1 MKANRLF
8 AIAALLSV
16 SMLTGCIGGG
26 TTEPS
31 RYYTVSAESISTA
44 AVAGATSD
52 ARIHVKK
59 FTIDPSYQRSNI
71 VYRESPYD
79 FSFYSLDLWATRPE
93 QMLTQVA
100 GEYLVKSNMFKS
112 VDLKPMGKP
121 DFELLGNVDAIEEI
135 DEGSSQEAHLAMQ
148 LTFRKVG
155 EDSPLWEKRYD
166 ERQSMSKRD
175 AHSAAEALSK
185 LYAKFMQDAL
195 ENIARVK

>member
-1 MKANRLF
+1 MFKANRLL
-8 AIAALLSV
+8 AVAALLSAFT
-16 SMLTGCIGGG
+16 LTGCLGGS
-26 TTEPS
+26 TEPS
-31 RYYTVSAESISTA
+31 RYYTVSAESIS
-44 AVAGATSD
+44 VAGATSD
-52 ARIHVKK
+52 ARVHVKK
-59 FTIDPSYQRSNI
+59 FTIDPAYQRTNI

-79 FSFYSLDLWATRPE
+79 FMFYDLDLWATRPE

-135 DEGSSQEAHLAMQ
+135 DEGNSQEAHLAMQ

-155 EDSPLWEKRYD
+155 EDAPLWEKRYD
-166 ERQSMSKRD
+166 ERQSMNKRD

-185 LYAKFMQDAL
+185 LYAKYMQDAL

>member
-1 MKANRLF
+1 MFKANRLL
-8 AIAALLSV
+8 AVAALLSAFT
-16 SMLTGCIGGG
+16 LTGCLGGS
-26 TTEPS
+26 TEPS
-31 RYYTVSAESISTA
+31 RYYTVSAESIS
-44 AVAGATSD
+44 VAGATSD
-52 ARIHVKK
+52 TRVHVKK
-59 FTIDPSYQRSNI
+59 FTIDPAYQRTNI

-79 FSFYSLDLWATRPE
+79 FMFYDLDLWATRPE

-135 DEGSSQEAHLAMQ
+135 DEGSSQEAHLAVQ

-155 EDSPLWEKRYD
+155 EDAPLWEKRYD

-185 LYAKFMQDAL
+185 LYAKYMQDAL
-195 ENIARVK
+195 ENISKVK

>member
-1 MKANRLF
+1 MRILKANRLL
-8 AIAALLSV
+8 AVAALLSV
-16 SMLTGCIGGG
+16 FTLTGCLGGS
-26 TTEPS
+26 TEPS
-31 RYYTVSAESISTA
+31 RYYTVSAESIS
-44 AVAGATSD
+44 VAGATSD

-59 FTIDPSYQRSNI
+59 FTIDPAYQRTNI

-79 FSFYSLDLWATRPE
+79 FMFYDLDLWATRPE

-135 DEGSSQEAHLAMQ
+135 DEGSSQEAHLAVQ

-155 EDSPLWEKRYD
+155 EDAPLWEKRYD
-166 ERQSMSKRD
+166 ERQSMNKRD

-185 LYAKFMQDAL
+185 LYAKYMQDAL